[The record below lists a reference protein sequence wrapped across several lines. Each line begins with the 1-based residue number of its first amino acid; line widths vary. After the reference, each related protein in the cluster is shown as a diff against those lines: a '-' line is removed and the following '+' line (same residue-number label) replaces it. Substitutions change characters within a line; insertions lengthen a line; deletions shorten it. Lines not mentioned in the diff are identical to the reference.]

1 MAGRRHAL
9 DPLTPQVAVAALA
22 CAIAIVTDVRE
33 GKIYNWTT
41 LTLCALGIAMNTTYG
56 NWQFGLI
63 GLGVAFAIHWGLWKL
78 GVQKGGDAKLMIG
91 VGAALGVWFMLE
103 ATLWYAVLYLP
114 VGLGTLL
121 VTGNMGNL
129 ARTAQWNAAKRQGL
143 PEPFEEPEPTMMRT
157 APVIAAAVA
166 ASFFTPW
173 LDGIIGS

>member
-1 MAGRRHAL
+1 MARRRPPL
-9 DPLTPQVAVAALA
+9 DLMTPQVAVTFLA

-41 LTLCALGIAMNTTYG
+41 LTLCVLGLVMNTTYG
-56 NWQFGLI
+56 NWQLALAGI
-63 GLGVAFAIHWGLWKL
+63 GVAFAIHWGLWKL

-114 VGLGTLL
+114 VGLGYLL
-121 VTGNMGNL
+121 ITGNMGNL
-129 ARTAQWNAAKRQGL
+129 ARLLSRNAAKRQGL

-166 ASFFTPW
+166 VSFLTPW